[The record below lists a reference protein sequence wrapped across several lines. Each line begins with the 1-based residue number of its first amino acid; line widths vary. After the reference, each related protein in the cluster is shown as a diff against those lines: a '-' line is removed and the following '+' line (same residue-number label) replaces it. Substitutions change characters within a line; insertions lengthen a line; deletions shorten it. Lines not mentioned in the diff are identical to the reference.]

1 MGPFNGSPPPYSPPP
16 QSSEPVY
23 FTNNKMNGAS
33 MIFAPFNAE
42 SAARLVLNR
51 DYFVSDTVMKP
62 GYTPYFYPHPLQGLP
77 APTLTTLSVT
87 TGPVG
92 TTVTLTGANF
102 RATQA
107 QSTVTFNGVTAT
119 PSAWS
124 ATSITVTV
132 PAGATTGQ
140 VRVTVGAG
148 VSNGI
153 QFTVT

>member
-1 MGPFNGSPPPYSPPP
+1 
-16 QSSEPVY
+16 
-23 FTNNKMNGAS
+23 
-33 MIFAPFNAE
+33 
-42 SAARLVLNR
+42 
-51 DYFVSDTVMKP
+51 
-62 GYTPYFYPHPLQGLP
+62 
-77 APTLTTLSVT
+77 
-87 TGPVG
+87 VG

-107 QSTVTFNGVTAT
+107 QSTVTFNGVNAV